1 MMNNLLQIIIVD
13 DEPIARDIMETYISK
28 VPTLQLAGTCG
39 NALEAFQLLNKQR
52 VDIMLLDINMPE
64 ITGIDFLRTIKNPP
78 KVIFTT
84 AYAEYALES
93 YELDAV
99 DYLLKPVPFDRF
111 LKAINKATDAI
122 KAVEKPQMQEVPAT
136 MNVSDKLMFVKSGG
150 KLLKVDLS
158 KLWFVEGLKDYITLW
173 TEQGKI
179 VVHSTMKHI
188 EEHLDAHTNFAR
200 VHKSYIVNLDYIDE
214 VDGNTIRL
222 KGQSVMIGNTYRDE
236 VYGILN
242 RYKFL

>member
-1 MMNNLLQIIIVD
+1 MRIMIVD

-28 VPTLQLAGTCG
+28 VPTLRLAGSCS
-39 NALEAFQLLNKQR
+39 NAIEAFQMLNKQQI
-52 VDIMLLDINMPE
+52 DIMLLDINMPE
-64 ITGIDFLRTIKNPP
+64 ITGIEFLKTIKYPP

-84 AYAEYALES
+84 AYAEYAIES

-111 LKAINKATDAI
+111 LKAINKATATI
-122 KAVEKPQMQEVPAT
+122 NAPAKPAQAQEAPSAALA
-136 MNVSDKLMFVKSGG
+136 SDKLMFVKSGG
-150 KLLKVDLS
+150 KLIKIDLS
-158 KLWFVEGLKDYITLW
+158 KLWFVEGLKDYIALW

-179 VVHSTMKHI
+179 IVHSTMKHI
-188 EEHLDAHTNFAR
+188 EEHLDKHQNFAR

-214 VDGNTIRL
+214 VDGNTIRI
-222 KGQSVMIGNTYRDE
+222 KTQSVMIGNTYRDD
-236 VYGILN
+236 VYSILN

>member
-1 MMNNLLQIIIVD
+1 
-13 DEPIARDIMETYISK
+13 
-28 VPTLQLAGTCG
+28 
-39 NALEAFQLLNKQR
+39 LLNKQR

-111 LKAINKATDAI
+111 LKAINKAAEAI
-122 KAVEKPQMQEVPAT
+122 KSSEKPVLNEPSTAI
-136 MNVSDKLMFVKSGG
+136 NVSDKLMFVKSGG
-150 KLLKVDLS
+150 KLIKVDLS

-188 EEHLDAHTNFAR
+188 EEHLISNPNFAR
-200 VHKSYIVNLDYIDE
+200 VHKSYIVNLDHIDE
-214 VDGNTIRL
+214 VDGNMIRI
-222 KGQSVMIGNTYRDE
+222 KGQSVIIGNTYRDE
-236 VYGILN
+236 IYNILN

>member
-1 MMNNLLQIIIVD
+1 MTNSLLQIMIVD

-28 VPTLQLAGTCG
+28 VPTLQLAGTCS

-52 VDIMLLDINMPE
+52 IDIMLLDINMPE
-64 ITGIDFLRTIKNPP
+64 ITGIDFLKTIKHPP

-93 YELDAV
+93 YELDAI

-111 LKAINKATDAI
+111 LKAINKATEAI
-122 KAVEKPQMQEVPAT
+122 KANGKPVLQEAPSAV
-136 MNVSDKLMFVKSGG
+136 NVSDKLMFVKSGG
-150 KLLKVDLS
+150 RLIKVDLS
-158 KLWFVEGLKDYITLW
+158 RLWFVEGLKDYITLW
-173 TEQGKI
+173 TEQGKV
-179 VVHSTMKHI
+179 VVHSTMKHV
-188 EEHLDAHTNFAR
+188 EEHLIQHHNFAR

-214 VDGNTIRL
+214 VDGNTIRI

-236 VYGILN
+236 IYGILN

>member
-1 MMNNLLQIIIVD
+1 MNEIQQIIIVD

-28 VPTLQLAGTCG
+28 VPTLQLAGKCS
-39 NALEAFQLLNKQR
+39 NALEAFQVLNKQA

-64 ITGIDFLRTIKNPP
+64 ITGIDFLRTIKHPP
-78 KVIFTT
+78 RVIFTT

-99 DYLLKPVPFDRF
+99 DYLLKPVSFDRF
-111 LKAINKATDAI
+111 LKAIHKATDAI
-122 KAVEKPQMQEVPAT
+122 KTVEKPVISQSVPPAA
-136 MNVSDKLMFVKSGG
+136 VSDKLMFVKSGG
-150 KLLKVDLS
+150 KLIKVDLS
-158 KLWFVEGLKDYITLW
+158 RLWFVEGLKDYIALW

-188 EEHLDAHTNFAR
+188 EEHLDTHANFAR
-200 VHKSYIVNLDYIDE
+200 IHKSYIINLDYIDE
-214 VDGNTIRL
+214 VDGNTIRI
-222 KGQSVMIGNTYRDE
+222 KGQSVIIGNTYRDE
-236 VYGILN
+236 VYNLLN